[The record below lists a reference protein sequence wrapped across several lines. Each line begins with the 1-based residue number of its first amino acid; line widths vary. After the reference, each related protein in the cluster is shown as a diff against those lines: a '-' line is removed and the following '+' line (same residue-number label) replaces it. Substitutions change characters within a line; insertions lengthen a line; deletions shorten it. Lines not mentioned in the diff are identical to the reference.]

1 VKNYNSVEKTNLTD
15 HRINNL
21 LSKFNSSI
29 SRMKHSKDGSIA
41 KEKGIFFNELRENN
55 NFNDF

>member
-1 VKNYNSVEKTNLTD
+1 
-15 HRINNL
+15 
-21 LSKFNSSI
+21 
-29 SRMKHSKDGSIA
+29 MKHSKDGSIA